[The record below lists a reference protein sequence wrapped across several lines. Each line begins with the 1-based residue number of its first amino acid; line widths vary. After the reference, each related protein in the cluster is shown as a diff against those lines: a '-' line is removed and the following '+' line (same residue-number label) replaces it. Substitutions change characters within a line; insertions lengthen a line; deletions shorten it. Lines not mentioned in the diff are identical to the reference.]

1 MTMEDFRLFHEDNFD
16 SFSKK
21 TIKKA
26 SANIR
31 RKLAAQSDRETELS
45 VLPFQDLQ
53 KLCTEDTYQEDEES
67 VVFHVQGLSVVVH
80 DSALGQALFSRPS
93 AGTLCCCFTLPSG
106 TSRRSGGCSIWT
118 RPPSTAAAARH

>member
-31 RKLAAQSDRETELS
+31 RKLAAQSNRETELS

-67 VVFHVQGLSVVVH
+67 VVFHVRGLSVVVH
-80 DSALGQALFSRPS
+80 DSALGH
-93 AGTLCCCFTLPSG
+93 GTP
-106 TSRRSGGCSIWT
+106 T
-118 RPPSTAAAARH
+118 R